1 MKGST
6 EVFEIIHDAE
16 KGISALIDPELGRAL
31 GPIGMGGEDG
41 VKVLEMFAG
50 AHGVDVTKVPQGL
63 LEARWDKFVND
74 LADVEDAIDHKPDG
88 QHDDTPMTGG
98 SPAGT
103 AIASSDTA
111 AASDDHT
118 AATERETSAA
128 EREAAGAPAAPDPQ
142 PSDTDRPTPITEPKA
157 GNVICPTCDG
167 WRTIPQGEAE
177 VQCPTCKG
185 EGEILAAQSEPGD
198 GAAG

>member
-1 MKGST
+1 M
-6 EVFEIIHDAE
+6 FEIIHDAE

-74 LADVEDAIDHKPDG
+74 LADVEDVIEHKPEDAQPADPG
-88 QHDDTPMTGG
+88 TGG

-111 AASDDHT
+111 AASEVHN
-118 AATERETSAA
+118 
-128 EREAAGAPAAPDPQ
+128 AAGEHGGPTSDTSPTLEGQAPPPA
-142 PSDTDRPTPITEPKA
+142 PSDTDRPTPVMGPKA

-167 WRTIPQGEAE
+167 WRTIPQGETE

-185 EGEILAAQSEPGD
+185 EGEILAAQPEPGD
-198 GAAG
+198 GATG